1 LVTGDLNQEN
11 TKAPRPKLNIETRIR
26 TTVCAR
32 LSISFPSFAGY
43 ALGFLPEPTSRR
55 TSPTIETRN
64 PSGSVTS
71 KYHKATAPEQALSSN
86 GFSQPIEK
94 RTERRSGN
102 RATTNPAS
110 MVLKPHTRASG
121 PLPTA
126 TIQITSP
133 TIETRNATRNA
144 NGIVASNNGA
154 ARAPT
159 QELSS
164 SGFWQPIKRKK

>member
-1 LVTGDLNQEN
+1 MIL
-11 TKAPRPKLNIETRIR
+11 KAQTL
-26 TTVCAR
+26 
-32 LSISFPSFAGY
+32 
-43 ALGFLPEPTSRR
+43 ALGSSR
-55 TSPTIETRN
+55 
-64 PSGSVTS
+64 
-71 KYHKATAPEQALSSN
+71 
-86 GFSQPIEK
+86 
-94 RTERRSGN
+94 
-102 RATTNPAS
+102 
-110 MVLKPHTRASG
+110 
-121 PLPTA
+121 TA